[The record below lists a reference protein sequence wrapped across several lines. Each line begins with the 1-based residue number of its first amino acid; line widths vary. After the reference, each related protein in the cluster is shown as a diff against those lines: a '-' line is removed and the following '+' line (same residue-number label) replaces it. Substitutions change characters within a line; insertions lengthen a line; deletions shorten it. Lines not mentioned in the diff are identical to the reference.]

1 MYFSYGWPNGERNPA
16 FRDRSLPLDSKNPC
30 VMVGRNGCGKTLASK
45 ILAYARDIVF
55 GNSKDY
61 DSGLVFMKNIGLK
74 WFEVELQVP
83 MVNVSVDG
91 FGFPEISGKIAWDL
105 VNDNGDVW
113 LPNPMGDLFNGYET
127 EYHSFNCE
135 LLIKLRIE
143 DFIGNPSYSI
153 SHLMVSKGTLEID
166 KDDADIDDNTDY
178 HHGFS
183 ARTSSKFVQTLNRNL
198 SEFEVTFRKVE
209 NSNLWLQVMIDGI
222 NSGMEPEKMRTEYQS
237 QLVQISEQLNKQCT
251 DKGVGNPDVF
261 GDDNDGFYPGE
272 HESNMLEIFHQKG
285 KEIFPPIQTSSVNRI
300 APEIDPWKKT
310 MLEEIVILHSQI
322 SKKMDIGKFGIG
334 GEMLLEILGDYEEIS
349 VADSTNLFQ
358 IPEGGKALALELQNK
373 AIEDCIKAMEDTKSL
388 EKHLREKLKNTLN
401 EYKDYEQWLNI
412 LPLFIQ
418 NNPHFSSRKAMANFT
433 HLTPS
438 FIIMQLG
445 PIVKT
450 DLTDINDDEYNALA
464 DGLREYNEQIK
475 QIYDRTENLV
485 LLISECFPKFAEL
498 ENVEN
503 KHLALVEAITK
514 FQNSDEIEDMYR
526 QGLIYGLTNSRFNK
540 DQSGRGVY
548 NIELISEINNS
559 KSDLQNLVSRY
570 MILYWYAFEMDREV
584 LALYETYMRVF
595 SPRDASSLSEFLH
608 IIENNEVLPSGFR
621 NILDMVL
628 GITSNQESC
637 IYFFD
642 EPEIS
647 LHIEWQRK
655 LVNHLRFLLDEFRDN
670 SILLVATHSPDI
682 MLDHLENIVNFSP
695 QLTD

>member
-1 MYFSYGWPNGERNPA
+1 MYISYGWPDGESNPA
-16 FRDRSLPLDSKNPC
+16 FRDRSLPLDPKKPC
-30 VMVGRNGCGKTLASK
+30 VMVGRNGSGKTLASN
-45 ILAYARDIVF
+45 ILRHARDIIF
-55 GNSKDY
+55 GHFELY
-61 DSGLVFMKNIGLK
+61 QSGLKFMKNIGLK
-74 WFEVELQVP
+74 WFEVELQIP
-83 MVNVSVDG
+83 MVSVYVDSYSS
-91 FGFPEISGKIAWDL
+91 PEIRGETIAWDL
-105 VNDNGDVW
+105 VNDDGEVW
-113 LPNPMGDLFNGYET
+113 LSAPMGDLFNGYEV

-135 LLIKLRIE
+135 LMIKLRIE
-143 DFIGNPSYSI
+143 DFTENPSYSV
-153 SHLMVSKGTLEID
+153 SHLMLSTGSLEID
-166 KDDADIDDNTDY
+166 KDDAEDDDDSDY

-183 ARTSSKFVQTLNRNL
+183 AHTSSKFVQNWNSKL
-198 SEFEVTFRKVE
+198 SDFESVFKEVKGA
-209 NSNLWLQVMIDGI
+209 NFWVQLMNDSI
-222 NSGMEPEKMRTEYQS
+222 NSGMDSDNMRREYQS
-237 QLVQISEQLNKQCT
+237 QLRQVSEQLNKQCI
-251 DKGVGNPDVF
+251 DKGFGNPDVF
-261 GDDNDGFYPGE
+261 GDDNDGFDPGE
-272 HESNMLEIFHQKG
+272 HESNMLEIFRQKG

-310 MLEEIVILHSQI
+310 MLEEIVTLHSQI
-322 SKKMDIGKFGIG
+322 SEKIDIGKFGIG

-349 VADSTNLFQ
+349 VADSTNIFQ
-358 IPEGGKALALELQNK
+358 IPEGGKPLALELQNK
-373 AIEDCIKAMEDTKSL
+373 ALEDCIKAMEDTKSL

-433 HLTPS
+433 IH
-438 FIIMQLG
+438 LG
-445 PIVKT
+445 PFVNT
-450 DLTDINDDEYNALA
+450 DLTGIDDDSYNALA

-475 QIYDRTENLV
+475 QIYDRTEKLV

-503 KHLALVEAITK
+503 KHFALVEAITK
-514 FQNSDEIEDMYR
+514 FQNSDKIEDMYR
-526 QGLIYGLTNSRFNK
+526 QGLIYGLSNHRFNK
-540 DQSGRGVY
+540 DQYGRGVY
-548 NIELISEINNS
+548 DIELISEINNH

-608 IIENNEVLPSGFR
+608 IIENNDVLPSGFR

-628 GITSNQESC
+628 GISSNQESC

-655 LVNHLRFLLDEFRDN
+655 LVNHLRFLLDEFRNN

-682 MLDHLENIVNFSP
+682 MLNHLEDIVNFSP
-695 QLTD
+695 QLIR